1 MGELSPQVLIQDS
14 VELFTLPDIYFQISE
29 MINDPMF
36 SAKDIGEVICKDPGL
51 SARLLKVVN
60 SSLYGFRA
68 RIDRVSRA
76 ITLVGAE
83 ELKQLVLATSVIN
96 KFSEIPT
103 EVIDMT
109 DFWLRCVRCAVIAKS
124 LAKETFVLHH
134 ERLFITGLLH
144 DIGSLVFYHKLPKKS
159 VQVLLAADHNRSL
172 ITGFEQKIIGFTH
185 AEVGALLI
193 KLWGLPESIYE
204 PIHYYPNPNISQ
216 SHRFDAH
223 IINLAV
229 RLTDWL
235 EQDALFDEILLE
247 SSADTLSVLRLNVN
261 QIRHAMK
268 QAEEEI
274 TQVFEHIP
282 SGKRFH

>member
-1 MGELSPQVLIQDS
+1 MGELSPQALIQDS
-14 VELFTLPDIYFQISE
+14 IELFSLPDIYFQISE

-36 SAKDIGEVICKDPGL
+36 SSKDLGDVISKDPAL
-51 SARLLKVVN
+51 SARLLKIVN

-68 RIDRVSRA
+68 GIDRISRA

-96 KFSEIPT
+96 KFSDIPT

-109 DFWLRCVRCAVIAKS
+109 DFWLRCVRCAVMAKS
-124 LAKETFVLHH
+124 LAKESFVLHH

-144 DIGSLVFYHKLPKKS
+144 DIGSLVFYHKLPQKS
-159 VQVLLAADHNRSL
+159 LQVLLAADHNRLL
-172 ITGFEQKIIGFTH
+172 ITGLEQQIIGFTH
-185 AEVGALLI
+185 AEVGASLI
-193 KLWGLPESIYE
+193 KSWGLPESIYE
-204 PIHYYPNPNISQ
+204 PINYYPNPNVAQ
-216 SHRFDAH
+216 SHRLDAH

-229 RLTDWL
+229 RLVDWSQ
-235 EQDALFDEILLE
+235 QDALFDEFLLE